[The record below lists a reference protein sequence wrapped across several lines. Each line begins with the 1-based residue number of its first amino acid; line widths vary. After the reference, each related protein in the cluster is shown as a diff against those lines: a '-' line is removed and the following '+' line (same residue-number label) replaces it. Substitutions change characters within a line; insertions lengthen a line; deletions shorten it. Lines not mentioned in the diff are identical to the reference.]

1 MADTT
6 DDGRGART
14 FALAERVRASL
25 ERHGASPV
33 LIGAIALAQ
42 HRYVRATVDVDLAA
56 NAPLGVLRAVRD
68 ELAGAGFDAR
78 LEEPDPQDPLGGVLT
93 VEGRDFDP
101 VQVVSFEGKFPALV
115 TEALAH
121 SKPFGDPAFPVVV
134 PDLPR
139 LIAFKLYAGGRKSE
153 LDILELIDRNPDL
166 DLAELRAFCKRLN
179 LDRELMKILDED

>member
-1 MADTT
+1 MADIT
-6 DDGRGART
+6 DEGRGART
-14 FALAERVRASL
+14 FAVAERVRATL
-25 ERHGASPV
+25 ERHGVSPV
-33 LIGAIALAQ
+33 LIGAMALAQ

-56 NAPLGVLRAVRD
+56 NATLGLFRAVRD
-68 ELAGAGFDAR
+68 ELAIAGFDAR
-78 LEEPDPQDPLGGVLT
+78 LEEPDPLGGVLT
-93 VEGRDFDP
+93 VEGADFDP

-121 SKPFGDPAFPVVV
+121 SKPFGDPAFSIVV

-166 DLAELRAFCKRLN
+166 DLVDLRASCKRLN
-179 LDRELMKILDED
+179 LDRELAKILGDR